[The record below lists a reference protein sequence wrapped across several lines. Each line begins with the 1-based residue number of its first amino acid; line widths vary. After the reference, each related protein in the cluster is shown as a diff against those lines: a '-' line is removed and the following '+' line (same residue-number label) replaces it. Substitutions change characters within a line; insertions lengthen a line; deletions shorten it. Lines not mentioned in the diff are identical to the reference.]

1 MLEKNELLREIYRRL
16 LEYSGPQHWWPGDS
30 TFEIIVGAILTQNT
44 SWKNV
49 EKSIKKLKS
58 EGLLNFDSLLNL
70 KIDDLELMIKHSGFY
85 RQKANRIK
93 EFLNKVKENFSDI
106 ENMRKEENL
115 RDFLLGIKGIG
126 METADSILLYAFEKP
141 FFVVDAY
148 TLRIFKRIGIIKNE
162 SKNNYEEIRLM
173 VENELN
179 KNINDLKEFH
189 ALLVELGKDHCKKR
203 PKCDGCPIFSLCSRN
218 I

>member
-1 MLEKNELLREIYRRL
+1 
-16 LEYSGPQHWWPGDS
+16 
-30 TFEIIVGAILTQNT
+30 GAILTQNT

>member
-16 LEYSGPQHWWPGDS
+16 LEYYGPQHWWPGDS

-162 SKNNYEEIRLM
+162 SKKNYEEIRLM

>member
-1 MLEKNELLREIYRRL
+1 
-16 LEYSGPQHWWPGDS
+16 
-30 TFEIIVGAILTQNT
+30 
-44 SWKNV
+44 
-49 EKSIKKLKS
+49 
-58 EGLLNFDSLLNL
+58 
-70 KIDDLELMIKHSGFY
+70 
-85 RQKANRIK
+85 
-93 EFLNKVKENFSDI
+93 
-106 ENMRKEENL
+106 
-115 RDFLLGIKGIG
+115 